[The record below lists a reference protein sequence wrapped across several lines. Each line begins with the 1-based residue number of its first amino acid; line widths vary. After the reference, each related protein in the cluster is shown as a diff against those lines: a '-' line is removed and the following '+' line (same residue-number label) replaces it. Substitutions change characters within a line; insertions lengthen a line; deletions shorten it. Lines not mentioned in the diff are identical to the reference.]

1 MCAEVGVSQ
10 KHTKTYKIKS
20 KGLGHRGLE
29 GHQESTYGFWLE
41 EVFKQRSCMQFWNTE
56 LEVAVRFPK
65 MIDQKRPTYMAEPR
79 GKIRPRD
86 LNLCVYAVFVHSN
99 D

>member
-1 MCAEVGVSQ
+1 
-10 KHTKTYKIKS
+10 
-20 KGLGHRGLE
+20 
-29 GHQESTYGFWLE
+29 
-41 EVFKQRSCMQFWNTE
+41 MQFWNTE